1 MASGDEFFTPDDSW
15 AWFDEMKVRVHR
27 TVWDPHSGHERTAV
41 R

>member
-27 TVWDPHSGHERTAV
+27 V
-41 R
+41 RVQGANGC